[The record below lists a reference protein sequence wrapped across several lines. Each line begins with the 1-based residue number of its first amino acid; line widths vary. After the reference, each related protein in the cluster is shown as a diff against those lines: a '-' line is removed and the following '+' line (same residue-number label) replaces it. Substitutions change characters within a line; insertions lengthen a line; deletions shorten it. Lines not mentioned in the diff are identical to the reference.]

1 MIRLLF
7 IAGHINK
14 RHMRLRLHIVYDVV
28 RANRETSLR
37 LRFIAKCIIANPI
50 KDQVQN

>member
-14 RHMRLRLHIVYDVV
+14 RHMRLRLHIVYD
-28 RANRETSLR
+28 ASLR